1 MGAPFF
7 SVVIPAWNAS
17 ATLHQTLDSIA
28 EQNDHLPREVI
39 VVDDGSSDRTVEVA
53 QDHPSRPRII
63 SKANGGAPSAFN
75 VGIRATTGA
84 VLAFLDADDLW
95 TPDKLA
101 LQRAALDSDPLLD
114 AVMGHSETFE
124 SPDYPPE
131 AFASLH
137 YKKGRYPGYLV
148 SSLAVR
154 RGAFERLGILFDESL
169 RTGYF
174 IDWYRKAIA
183 AGMKMTMLDETV
195 HRRRIRPGTLS
206 RRVVAVAAGGP
217 AGMSSDFLEIAR
229 RALMAKRAPDD
240 GESGG
245 Q

>member
-7 SVVIPAWNAS
+7 SVIIPAWNAS
-17 ATLHQTLDSIA
+17 ATLHETLDSIV
-28 EQNDHLPREVI
+28 EQNDHSPREVI

-53 QDHPSRPRII
+53 ERHASHPRIVR
-63 SKANGGAPSAFN
+63 KANGGAPSAFN
-75 VGIRATTGA
+75 VGIKAAQGT

-101 LQRAALDSDPLLD
+101 LQRARLDSDPSLD
-114 AVMGHSETFE
+114 AVLGHSETFE
-124 SPDYPPE
+124 SPDYPSE

-137 YKKGRYPGYLV
+137 YKKGRYPGYLM

-154 RGAFERLGILFDESL
+154 RGAVERLGILFDESL

-174 IDWYRKAIA
+174 IDWYRRAIA
-183 AGMKMTMLDETV
+183 GGMKMTMLDETV

-206 RRVVAVAAGGP
+206 RRIAAAGGAP

-229 RALMAKRAPDD
+229 RALMAKRAKDA

>member
-7 SVVIPAWNAS
+7 SVIIPAWNAS
-17 ATLHQTLDSIA
+17 ATLHETLDSIV
-28 EQNDHLPREVI
+28 EQNDHSPREVI

-53 QDHPSRPRII
+53 ERHASHPRIVR
-63 SKANGGAPSAFN
+63 KANGGAPSAFN
-75 VGIRATTGA
+75 VGIKAAQGT

-101 LQRAALDSDPLLD
+101 LQRARLDSDPSLD
-114 AVMGHSETFE
+114 AVLGHSETFE
-124 SPDYPPE
+124 SPDYPSE

-137 YKKGRYPGYLV
+137 YKKGRYPGYLM

-154 RGAFERLGILFDESL
+154 RGAVERLGILFDESL

-206 RRVVAVAAGGP
+206 RRIAAAGGAP

-229 RALMAKRAPDD
+229 RALMAKRAKDD
-240 GESGG
+240 GERWG